1 MPFITSEHEEPF
13 DFRRFTSFGIKSEFE
28 KAGFKLETFEKIL
41 PGHNAIR
48 QLLYSEMLIAEN
60 ENKINFFVK
69 FSIKSIF
76 RVSFRILGYFYNLRR
91 VYYDNFF
98 IIKKK

>member
-1 MPFITSEHEEPF
+1 
-13 DFRRFTSFGIKSEFE
+13 
-28 KAGFKLETFEKIL
+28 
-41 PGHNAIR
+41 
-48 QLLYSEMLIAEN
+48 MLIALN

-69 FSIKSIF
+69 FLIKGFFI
-76 RVSFRILGYFYNLRR
+76 VSFRILGYFYNLRR